1 MAHYFNW
8 QSTRWQTESLMSV
21 AKARSWQFD
30 CGLIP
35 WLNYLFR
42 KLKTP
47 RELDLSVNSCWRG
60 IPRIKSVRN
69 PFKRGNY
76 TSEIFFLWTSPREGL
91 SSLTTLQL
99 SLRRILIALLTTLVR
114 LGFNYWYSN
123 NQGSRIVKYVLWF
136 QFFVFGLNRLMVVFF
151 ILLFP
156 FILHMALTRK
166 TTKKRRRTTIIII
179 RC

>member
-1 MAHYFNW
+1 MYQWTLVNEEYRALSQWEIH
-8 QSTRWQTESLMSV
+8 S
-21 AKARSWQFD
+21 K
-30 CGLIP
+30 
-35 WLNYLFR
+35 
-42 KLKTP
+42 
-47 RELDLSVNSCWRG
+47 REIIQVK
-60 IPRIKSVRN
+60 II
-69 PFKRGNY
+69 
-76 TSEIFFLWTSPREGL
+76 FLWTSPREGL

-123 NQGSRIVKYVLWF
+123 NQGWRILKYVSWF
-136 QFFVFGLNRLMVVFF
+136 QFFVFSLNRLMVVFF

-156 FILHMALTRK
+156 FILHMALTQK